1 MSKSI
6 KILLAG
12 EGGQGIQTIAKILI
26 KAASASGKK
35 VVHLPNFGVEQRGG
49 VSLAFVQISD
59 TEISFPKFREADIAL
74 VVAKRAVERVK
85 IHIGKDT
92 LMIFDNS
99 IIPEK
104 ELAGYKVEKVAIPAS
119 QMAKEKLIP
128 RVFNTILLGVVA
140 EEVGGIKDKHIKKAL
155 LDHFKDKIKK
165 KPQLKHF
172 NLHAYELG
180 KKTMK
185 QISEEK

>member
-1 MSKSI
+1 MSKPI
-6 KILLAG
+6 RILLAG

-35 VVHLPNFGVEQRGG
+35 VTHLPNFGVEQRGG

-59 TEISFPKFREADIAL
+59 SDISFPKFREADIAL
-74 VVAKRAVERVK
+74 IVAKRAVERVK
-85 IHIGKDT
+85 MHVGKDT
-92 LMIFDNS
+92 LVIFDNS

-104 ELAGYKVEKVAIPAS
+104 ELTDYKVEKVAMPAS

-128 RVFNTILLGVVA
+128 RVFNSILLGVVC
-140 EEVGGIKDKHIKKAL
+140 EEVGGINDKHVKKAIINY
-155 LDHFKDKIKK
+155 FKDKIKK

-172 NLHAYELG
+172 NLAAYELG

-185 QISEEK
+185 EISVKK